1 MYIHYIHC
9 YCEVRFRNSFCFYE
23 YVYMCCPH
31 SNPENSLQQLSAV
44 RAQATR
50 EAEVQRSR
58 KVPLCQEINLLRRQI
73 NALYEEKGDGMAGLP
88 GIMMSLEFT
97 MYCAILCM

>member
-1 MYIHYIHC
+1 MY
-9 YCEVRFRNSFCFYE
+9 
-23 YVYMCCPH
+23 CPH
-31 SNPENSLQQLSAV
+31 FHLEDSLQQLSAV

-73 NALYEEKGDGMAGLP
+73 NALYEEKGDGMTGLP
-88 GIMMSLEFT
+88 DIMMALEFT
-97 MYCAILCM
+97 IYCAILCM

>member
-1 MYIHYIHC
+1 MY
-9 YCEVRFRNSFCFYE
+9 
-23 YVYMCCPH
+23 CPH
-31 SNPENSLQQLSAV
+31 SHPEDSLQQLSAV

-73 NALYEEKGDGMAGLP
+73 NALYEEKGDGMTGLP
-88 GIMMSLEFT
+88 DFMMALGFT
-97 MYCAILCM
+97 MYCVIFCM